1 MPFIVITGT
10 YHLVG
15 RTASGGPS
23 GFQPDGDSIQ
33 FKPGDP
39 TLLDRLQ
46 RIGRPHRLT
55 SIGSTQLR
63 FEGIDALE
71 LHFQGSHQPRPL
83 ADDARDFLTGELAL
97 NPVPYEPPENMR
109 VQPPVPQ
116 DAATGYILS
125 RSLEANG
132 RPVAFAFA
140 GDPPAPDGSELFLDV
155 PLLEG
160 SLNFRSVENG
170 HAYPLSYD
178 TLFSDLRSA
187 FARATSSA
195 RGGAQNLWADDLSQT
210 GVTVTSQADLE
221 QSGVIFPKLFRRL
234 TEYLAQGHADLSGFL
249 PMLEESQEQVF
260 DLTTSNFTHYDD
272 VLEVNGNAVRM
283 TRLPEEL
290 VFVSAKT
297 EIVEAAPWL
306 SL

>member
-15 RTASGGPS
+15 RTSSGEDS
-23 GFQPDGDSIQ
+23 GFEPDGDSIQ
-33 FKPGDP
+33 FKPGDA
-39 TLLDRLQ
+39 TLLDRLE

-83 ADDARDFLTGELAL
+83 ADVARDFLTGELAL
-97 NPVPYEPPENMR
+97 NPVPYQPPGNTR
-109 VQPPVPQ
+109 VQPPVER
-116 DAATGYILS
+116 DGATGYILS

-160 SLNFRSVENG
+160 VSTSALSPTGTRTRFRTTPCSGTFGRHSLKRPPPHGTRPRVCGPTIS
-170 HAYPLSYD
+170 
-178 TLFSDLRSA
+178 R
-187 FARATSSA
+187 RAA
-195 RGGAQNLWADDLSQT
+195 
-210 GVTVTSQADLE
+210 
-221 QSGVIFPKLFRRL
+221 
-234 TEYLAQGHADLSGFL
+234 
-249 PMLEESQEQVF
+249 
-260 DLTTSNFTHYDD
+260 
-272 VLEVNGNAVRM
+272 
-283 TRLPEEL
+283 
-290 VFVSAKT
+290 
-297 EIVEAAPWL
+297 
-306 SL
+306 